1 MMEYYGVYPENDY
14 RYYLKHYAKGSQA
27 KDHKYLYI
35 DENGR
40 YIYPE
45 DKTTT
50 EWNRWK
56 ANKTVENR
64 VTRPQKK
71 NDKGVRDS
79 FAVYKKLRKRRF
91 DDIGSPSLDYFVRGS
106 KKKKKKLSMDLYKN
120 RYQRF
125 VKDGAVR

>member
-1 MMEYYGVYPENDY
+1 MDGLIIGTWPENDY

-79 FAVYKKLRKRRF
+79 FALYKRLKRRKF
-91 DDIGSPSLDYFVRGS
+91 NDIGSPSLDGFVNNS
-106 KKKKKKLSMDLYKN
+106 KKKRKKLSMKIRSTN
-120 RYQRF
+120 RFINY
-125 VKDGAVR
+125 VKGNG